1 MCKGALMLRFLRYLN
16 RLRLGQTPIFVEYEY
31 DFQPR
36 WSDGGNPFILEIIS
50 RNKSKIDENLR
61 SFRDLLPLIA
71 HLSGD
76 AAPSPRVNWKNHFI
90 PALDAFSLMW
100 AASRSK
106 STFIEVGSGNSTI
119 FIRRSIEYHGLKT
132 RLVSVD
138 PYPRVEINSLCDEIV
153 RKPLE
158 KVDLALFEQLQPGDV
173 LFVDNSHRSFMNS
186 DVTVVMLDILPRL
199 KPGVL
204 VGFHDIFLPFDYLET
219 WSGRAYNEQYLLGSY
234 LLANPDYFNLQL
246 CNYYTWS
253 RGAHVEPLAAIW
265 NILGAEVRDRSAS
278 AFWGIKT

>member
-1 MCKGALMLRFLRYLN
+1 MLRYLRYLN
-16 RLRLGQTPIFVEYEY
+16 RLRLGHRPIFVEYEY

-36 WSDGGNPFILEIIS
+36 WLDGGNPFISEIIL
-50 RNKSKIDENLR
+50 RNRSEIDENLR
-61 SFRDLLPLIA
+61 SLREFLPLIVS
-71 HLSGD
+71 LSGD
-76 AAPSPRVNWKNHFI
+76 SAPAPRVNWKNHFI
-90 PALDAFSLMW
+90 PALDALSLMW

-106 STFIEVGSGNSTI
+106 STFIEIGSGNSTI
-119 FIRRSIEYHGLKT
+119 FIRRCIEHHGLKA

-138 PYPRVEINSLCDEIV
+138 PYPRLEINSLCDEII

-158 KVDLALFEQLQPGDV
+158 KMDLTLFEQLQPGDV

-186 DVTVVMLDILPRL
+186 DVTVVMLDVLPRL
-199 KPGVL
+199 QPGVL
-204 VGFHDIFLPFDYLET
+204 VGFHDIFLPFDYLQT

-234 LLANPDYFNLQL
+234 LLANPNYFSLQL
-246 CNYYTWS
+246 CNYWIWS
-253 RGAHVEPLAAIW
+253 QNAHIEPLADIW